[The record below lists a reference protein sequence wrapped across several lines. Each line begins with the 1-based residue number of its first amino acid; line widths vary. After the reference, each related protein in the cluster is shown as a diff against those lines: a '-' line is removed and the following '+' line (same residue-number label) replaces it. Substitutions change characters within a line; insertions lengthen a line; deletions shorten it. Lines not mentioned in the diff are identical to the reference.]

1 MNMHFARVERSAT
14 RVFAVSALV
23 LAATGC
29 NALNRLA
36 EVGAEPPMTV
46 IQNPTKA
53 PNYSPVTMPMP
64 RTQPVVH
71 QPNSLWRAGSR
82 AFFKDQRA
90 AHVGDILTVLIAIDD
105 TAEFTNTT
113 KRSRANTEDASLN
126 AFLGY
131 ESSLS
136 AVLPEAIN
144 PGNLIDLD
152 SATSNLG
159 AGTIERGETIELKI
173 AAIIS
178 QKLPNGNLVIHGRQE
193 VRVNYEVREL
203 QIAGIIRHEDITSSN
218 TISYEKI
225 AEARIAYGGRGH
237 ISDFQQPRYGTQ
249 VFDVLFPF

>member
-1 MNMHFARVERSAT
+1 MSRVKKS
-14 RVFAVSALV
+14 VVNVVAVSAAALT
-23 LAATGC
+23 LAGC
-29 NALNRLA
+29 TALNRLA
-36 EVGAEPPMTV
+36 EVGAEPPMTS
-46 IQNPTKA
+46 IQNPTKS
-53 PNYSPVTMPMP
+53 PMYRPVTMPMP
-64 RTQPVVH
+64 RALPVVH
-71 QPNSLWRAGSR
+71 HANSLWRAGSR

-90 AHVGDILTVLIAIDD
+90 AHVGDILTVLISIDD
-105 TAEFTNTT
+105 TAEITNTT

-126 AFLGY
+126 ALFGY

-136 AVLPEAIN
+136 ALLPEAVN
-144 PGNLIDLD
+144 AGNLIDLD
-152 SATSNLG
+152 SETSNLG

>member
-1 MNMHFARVERSAT
+1 L
-14 RVFAVSALV
+14 AVSALA
-23 LAATGC
+23 LALTGC

-53 PNYSPVTMPMP
+53 PNYRPVTMPMP
-64 RTQPVVH
+64 RAQPVVH

-90 AHVGDILTVLIAIDD
+90 ANVGDILTVLIEIDD
-105 TAEFTNTT
+105 KAEISNTT
-113 KRSRANTEDASLN
+113 VRSRENNEDASIA
-126 AFLGY
+126 AFFGY
-131 ESSLS
+131 EATLS
-136 AVLPEAIN
+136 RVLPETID

-152 SATSNLG
+152 STMSNKG
-159 AGTIERGETIELKI
+159 VGTVDREEDIELKI
-173 AAIIS
+173 AATVS
-178 QKLPNGNLVIHGRQE
+178 QLLPNGNMVIHGRQE

-203 QIAGIIRHEDITSSN
+203 QIAGIIRPEDISSSN

-237 ISDFQQPRYGTQ
+237 ISDVQQPRYGSQ
-249 VFDVLFPF
+249 VIDILFPF

>member
-1 MNMHFARVERSAT
+1 MHMPRVERSAT

-23 LAATGC
+23 LALTGC

-36 EVGAEPPMTV
+36 EVGGEPPMTV

-53 PNYSPVTMPMP
+53 PNYRPVTMPMP
-64 RTQPVVH
+64 RTQPIVH

-90 AHVGDILTVLIAIDD
+90 ANVGDILTVLIEIDD
-105 TAEFTNTT
+105 TAEITNTT
-113 KRSRANTEDASLN
+113 TRSRTNTEDASVN
-126 AFLGY
+126 ALFGY

-136 AVLPEAIN
+136 RVLPETID

-152 SATSNLG
+152 SETSNEG

-173 AAIIS
+173 AATIS
-178 QKLPNGNLVIHGRQE
+178 QMLPNGNLVIQGRQE

-203 QIAGIIRHEDITSSN
+203 QIAGIIRPEDITSSN

-237 ISDFQQPRYGTQ
+237 ISDFQQPRYGSQ
-249 VFDVLFPF
+249 VIDILFPF